1 MSGLSYEEARHLI
14 QNGDVV
20 FFHGSWRNPF
30 QALVMAFTRSNF
42 SHVCIAF
49 RMNVGGVE
57 RVMCV
62 EAQGRTRRRILSL
75 SFYSNKKMVV
85 VASPKKWE
93 DIQHKTF
100 ERVGIA
106 KYSML
111 SAVYVGIREY
121 LLKTLNIKLPI
132 SDLPHEICSEF
143 VANVLGMEDVEI
155 SPQLLYEELMKSTHE
170 RQ

>member
-14 QNGDVV
+14 QDGDIV

-30 QALVMAFTRSNF
+30 QALVMAFTRSKF

-49 RMNVGGVE
+49 RMKVGDTE

-75 SFYSNKKMVV
+75 SFYGNKNMVV
-85 VASPKKWE
+85 VSSPKPWT
-93 DIQHKTF
+93 DIQTAAL
-100 ERVGIA
+100 ERVGVA

-111 SAVYVGIREY
+111 SAIYVGIREY
-121 LLKTLNIKLPI
+121 LLKTFSIRLPI

-143 VANVLGMEDVEI
+143 VADVLGMEDTEI
-155 SPQLLYEELMKSTHE
+155 SPQLLYEELMKVTNE